1 LAVIAMGMVF
11 GVLGAIVATPLA
23 AVIMVWV
30 KMLYVQDVLGKSVE
44 VK

>member
-1 LAVIAMGMVF
+1 VVALGLLF
-11 GVLGAIVATPLA
+11 GILGALVATPLM

-30 KMLYVQDVLGKSVE
+30 KMLYVQDVLGKSIE